1 MKRASS
7 IRQAFTLIEIMLV
20 VAIMALVMMIGYPAI
35 SDMVHRGPLAQA
47 VRDVM
52 EGCRKARALAILQGR
67 PMELQIY
74 PQDGR
79 LNVAPAPVDVDTSAA
94 AASAR
99 AGAVAAPGA
108 PAVAAPKSAGG
119 FSAQISG
126 EVRLE
131 LLDVNFTEYK
141 EQDMARVRFYPN
153 GTSDEFTMIMAQ
165 GGEYRKITL
174 EVVTGLASMDTKIK

>member
-1 MKRASS
+1 MKRACSNL
-7 IRQAFTLIEIMLV
+7 RAFTLIEVMLV

-79 LNVAPAPVDVDTSAA
+79 LNVAPAPMDAATSAA
-94 AASAR
+94 ALPAHAG
-99 AGAVAAPGA
+99 AGAVP
-108 PAVAAPKSAGG
+108 VVAPKNTVG

-141 EQDMARVRFYPN
+141 DQELARVRFYPN
-153 GTSDEFTMIMAQ
+153 GTSDEFTMIMDE

-174 EVVTGLASMDTKIK
+174 EVVTGLASMENKIK